1 MGGPAWLGVARRGA
15 ARLGMARH
23 GLARPGM
30 ARPGEARNM
39 VTNDSTRGGDPMAKQ
54 QTSKSKAKALAPKRP
69 QGKGAKKGR

>member
-1 MGGPAWLGVARRGA
+1 
-15 ARLGMARH
+15 
-23 GLARPGM
+23 
-30 ARPGEARNM
+30 M